1 MSINRRDFLRNSSF
15 AAIGLS
21 VPFLSKANFLDAAA
35 GLKIPNFGI
44 QLWTVKENM
53 MEDAKGTL
61 AILASF
67 GYKQIES
74 YEGPQGMF
82 WGMGHTGFKSY
93 LDSLG
98 MKIVSSHCDN
108 LTDFDKKSEQAAAIG
123 MQYLICPHKGP
134 QKSLDNYKA
143 FADEFNV
150 SGKIAKKHGIKFAY
164 HNHDYSFKKI
174 NGVYPQDILMQETD
188 PNLVCFEMDIYWVVT
203 AGENPLEWLKKYPG
217 RFELSHI
224 KDRSQSPINKDNFE
238 SVDLGTGSIDF
249 RQLLPQAKKLGLQ
262 YLFMEQEFYPG
273 GSPMNAAATGA
284 TYLKKIKF

>member
-15 AAIGLS
+15 AAVGLS
-21 VPFLSKANFLDAAA
+21 MPFLSKANFLDAPA
-35 GLKIPNFGI
+35 GFKIPNFGI

-61 AILASF
+61 AKMASF
-67 GYKQIES
+67 GFKEIES

-82 WGMGHTGFKSY
+82 WGMGHKGFKSY
-93 LDSLG
+93 IDDLG

-123 MQYLICPHKGP
+123 MKYLICPHKGP

-164 HNHDYSFKKI
+164 HNHDYSFI
-174 NGVYPQDILMQETD
+174 PMDGQMPQDVMMQGTD
-188 PNLVCFEMDIYWVVT
+188 PSLVDFEMDIYWVNY
-203 AGENPLEWLKKYPG
+203 ANQDPIAWLKKYPN
-217 RFELSHI
+217 RFKLCHV
-224 KDRSQSPINKDNFE
+224 KDLTKKVNNKQE
-238 SVDLGTGSIDF
+238 SCVIGTGIIDF
-249 RQLLPQAKKLGLQ
+249 KKVLKAGAKYGLAS
-262 YLFMEQEFYPG
+262 FFVEQEEFTGTNPID
-273 GSPMNAAATGA
+273 AAGLGA
-284 TYLKKIKF
+284 KYMQKNF

>member
-1 MSINRRDFLRNSSF
+1 MSINRRDFLRNGSF
-15 AAIGLS
+15 AALGLS
-21 VPFLSKANFLDAAA
+21 VPFLTKANFFDAPA
-35 GLKIPNFGI
+35 GFKIPNFGI

-53 MEDAKGTL
+53 MADAKGTL
-61 AILASF
+61 AKLASF

-123 MQYLICPHKGP
+123 MKYLICPHKGP

-164 HNHDYSFKKI
+164 HNHDYSFI
-174 NGVYPQDILMQETD
+174 PMDGQMPQDVMMEGTD
-188 PNLVCFEMDIYWVVT
+188 PSLVDFEMDIYWVN
-203 AGENPLEWLKKYPG
+203 AANEDPIAWLKKYPN
-217 RFELSHI
+217 RFKLCHV
-224 KDRSQSPINKDNFE
+224 KDLAKTANNGHE
-238 SVDLGTGSIDF
+238 SCVLGTGTIDF
-249 RQLLPQAKKLGLQ
+249 KKVLK
-262 YLFMEQEFYPG
+262 
-273 GSPMNAAATGA
+273 AGA
-284 TYLKKIKF
+284 TYGLETFFVEQEAFTGTSPMDAAGLDAKYMQKHF

>member
-15 AAIGLS
+15 AAVGLS
-21 VPFLSKANFLDAAA
+21 LPFLSKANFLDATA
-35 GLKIPNFGI
+35 GFKIPNFGI

-61 AILASF
+61 AKLASF

-82 WGMGHTGFKSY
+82 WGMGHKGFKSY
-93 LDSLG
+93 IDDLG

-108 LTDFDKKSEQAAAIG
+108 LTDFDKKSEEAAAIG
-123 MQYLICPHKGP
+123 MKYLICPHKGA

-164 HNHDYSFKKI
+164 HNHDYSFI
-174 NGVYPQDILMQETD
+174 PMDGQMPQDVMMQGTD
-188 PNLVCFEMDIYWVVT
+188 PSLVDFEMDIYWVN
-203 AGENPLEWLKKYPG
+203 AANQDPIAWLKKYPN
-217 RFELSHI
+217 RFKLCHV
-224 KDRSQSPINKDNFE
+224 KDLAKTANNGHE
-238 SVDLGTGSIDF
+238 SCVLGTGTIDF
-249 RQLLPQAKKLGLQ
+249 KKVLKAGAKYGLET
-262 YLFMEQEFYPG
+262 FIVEQEAFT
-273 GSPMNAAATGA
+273 GSNPIDCAGLDAKYMQSN
-284 TYLKKIKF
+284 F